1 MGHLCQT
8 ILTFFVQ
15 NGVSHI
21 GIFLFH
27 CITKNLTVHPSTE
40 FVFNW
45 DKSEG
50 NTYFLWIV
58 GKIQRMMAKFV
69 FYVAFEAKHLR
80 S

>member
-1 MGHLCQT
+1 MMIEMGHLCQT

-45 DKSEG
+45 DKFEG
-50 NTYFLWIV
+50 NTYFFVDCWENSKND
-58 GKIQRMMAKFV
+58 GKICF
-69 FYVAFEAKHLR
+69 LR
-80 S
+80 CF